1 MFVPPCQYGWQEDS
15 EGEGETSRRVRG
27 LGGFGCSW
35 MAGRLVLEC
44 G

>member
-1 MFVPPCQYGWQEDS
+1 MR
-15 EGEGETSRRVRG
+15 EGEPVGGWV
-27 LGGFGCSW
+27 LGGVGCSW